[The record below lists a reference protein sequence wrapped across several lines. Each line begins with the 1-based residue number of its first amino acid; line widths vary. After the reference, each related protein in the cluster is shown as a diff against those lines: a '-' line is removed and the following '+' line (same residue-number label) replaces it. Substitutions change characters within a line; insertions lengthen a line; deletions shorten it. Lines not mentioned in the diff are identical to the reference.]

1 MCRIL
6 LFLMMLG
13 LSGLAACSHPPARS
27 STPLIDD
34 FFGGVPET
42 LYFPAGTFSEDDE
55 RDLFSQ
61 TWYSQNLERMEEPV
75 LSCAPPEADETY
87 RFLWLRTFHNP
98 VAVRIFEQG
107 NAYRLEAVVL
117 DGAGGYDPGHI
128 SRRISKEPSATEWQN
143 VMAALEEVRFWQMPV
158 KNLNVWGFDGA
169 QWIIEACHD
178 GRYHVVDR
186 WGGAN
191 GIQVVGQV
199 FLNLAGLSDI
209 EPVY

>member
-1 MCRIL
+1 
-6 LFLMMLG
+6 
-13 LSGLAACSHPPARS
+13 
-27 STPLIDD
+27 
-34 FFGGVPET
+34 
-42 LYFPAGTFSEDDE
+42 LYFPDGIFSEDDE
-55 RDLFSQ
+55 WDLFSQ
-61 TWYSQNLERMEEPV
+61 TWYSRNLERMEEPV
-75 LSCAPPEADETY
+75 LSCATPEAGETY

-98 VAVRIFEQG
+98 VAVRIFEEG
-107 NAYRLEAVVL
+107 NTYRLEAVVL

-128 SRRISKEPSATEWQN
+128 SRRVSKEPSAAEWQN
-143 VMAALEEVRFWQMPV
+143 VMAALEEVLFWQMPV
-158 KNLNVWGFDGA
+158 KNPGVMGFDGA

-191 GIQVVGQV
+191 GIQAVGEI